1 MPIKS
6 IQLNTTLYRVI
17 VITAIILV
25 LFFTYSALRWFLGS
39 TIAPQSDNK
48 EVAEFAVE
56 LAPNDP
62 QSYYSLATINEKSF
76 LPEDFAKALN
86 NYEKAVSVSPYDFRL
101 WLALGK
107 ARERSGDG
115 AGAEKALRKTLE
127 LAPNYSEVHWALGN
141 FLLRQ
146 GNDEEAFSE
155 IRKAVEQDEKYAN
168 PAVVTLWQI
177 FDGDVTQ
184 ISQKIGDATPIKASL
199 APFLVKQK
207 RFDEA
212 FTFWNSI
219 PNEEKSTTYKKVGED
234 LFAQLVTAKS
244 FRNALTVQTQISNP
258 EDERF
263 TIGNIFN
270 GDFEKE
276 VKSAKANLFDWK
288 IAEGT
293 QPGISLDGSQ
303 KHGGTRSLILIFNSD
318 SGKDIRTIQQTI
330 AVESNKTYKLE
341 GFYRAELKTLATLK
355 WEIVDAGDGK
365 ILASTNETS
374 ATSDW
379 SPLSAEFTV
388 PATTEA
394 IIFRLGNV
402 TCKQALCPI
411 SGKIWFDD
419 FSLR

>member
-1 MPIKS
+1 MSIKS
-6 IQLNTTLYRVI
+6 IQLNTTLYRLI

-25 LFFTYSALRWFLGS
+25 LFLTYSALRWFFGS
-39 TIAPQSDNK
+39 TIATQSENK
-48 EVAEFAVE
+48 EVAEFAAE

-62 QSYYSLATINEKSF
+62 QSYFSLAKINEKSF
-76 LPEDFAKALN
+76 LPEDFAKALE
-86 NYEKAVSVSPYDFRL
+86 NYEKAVSVAPYDFRL
-101 WLALGK
+101 WMALGK
-107 ARERSGDG
+107 ARERAGDDS
-115 AGAEKALRKTLE
+115 GAEKALRKSLE

-146 GNDEEAFSE
+146 GNEEEAFSE
-155 IRKAVEQDEKYAN
+155 IRKAVEQDEKFAN

-184 ISQKIGDATPIKASL
+184 IAQKIGDATPIKASL

-212 FTFWNSI
+212 FSFWNSI
-219 PNEEKSTTYKKVGED
+219 PNEEKATTYKKVGEE
-234 LFAQLVTAKS
+234 LFAQLVGAKS
-244 FRNALTVQTQISNP
+244 FRNALTVQTQISTP
-258 EDERF
+258 EDEKF
-263 TIGNIFN
+263 TVGNIFN

-288 IAEGT
+288 INEGT

-318 SGKDIRTIQQTI
+318 SGKDLRTIQQTI
-330 AVESNKTYKLE
+330 AVESNKSYKLE

-355 WEIVDAGDGK
+355 WEIVDVGDGK
-365 ILASTNETS
+365 ILASTNEIT
-374 ATSDW
+374 AASDW

-411 SGKIWFDD
+411 SGKLWFDD